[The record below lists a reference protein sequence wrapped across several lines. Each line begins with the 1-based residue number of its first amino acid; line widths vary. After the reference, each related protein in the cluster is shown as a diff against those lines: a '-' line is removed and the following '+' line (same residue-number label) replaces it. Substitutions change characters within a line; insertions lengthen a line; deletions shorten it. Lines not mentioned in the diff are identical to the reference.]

1 MPLLDSVLPDLIGC
15 ESGPFSLPFRSTRS
29 DRRTFSDEFL
39 QIGIKVSSTSRKGL
53 TACRLEFIV
62 WFGLVFF
69 LAIAIDFFGW
79 CVFLGILSGSRPPR
93 TLKSGGVV
101 VFQLVFPL
109 GTDVPIVADGR
120 YGRKNANNA
129 THRAAGESP
138 GWFPWVFLV
147 GSFVE
152 TTKPLFVVKKEMRSV
167 AKDRRATSSNRIR
180 DNFMEFQSFRNIVQ
194 RSHRKSTNSIIFL
207 PCVTSRS
214 KMVDFFSNSFQN
226 VDYFTTKFAAGVGG
240 ELGHFPYENSPLD
253 WSIYIQCKPCGVQK
267 ITKILSVSFQLHT
280 FFKPKFT

>member
-1 MPLLDSVLPDLIGC
+1 M
-15 ESGPFSLPFRSTRS
+15 
-29 DRRTFSDEFL
+29 
-39 QIGIKVSSTSRKGL
+39 
-53 TACRLEFIV
+53 
-62 WFGLVFF
+62 
-69 LAIAIDFFGW
+69 
-79 CVFLGILSGSRPPR
+79 
-93 TLKSGGVV
+93 
-101 VFQLVFPL
+101 FQLVFPL

-180 DNFMEFQSFRNIVQ
+180 NNFMEFQSFRNIVQ

-253 WSIYIQCKPCGVQK
+253 
-267 ITKILSVSFQLHT
+267 
-280 FFKPKFT
+280 